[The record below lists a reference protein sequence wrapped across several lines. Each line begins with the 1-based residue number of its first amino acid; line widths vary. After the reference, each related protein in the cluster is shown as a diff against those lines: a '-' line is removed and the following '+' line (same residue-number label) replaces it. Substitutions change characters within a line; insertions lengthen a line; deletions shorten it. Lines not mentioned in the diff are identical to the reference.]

1 MPKFSITTLG
11 CKVNQA
17 ESEAIASS
25 LVTTDW
31 SETVNCEDAT
41 VCIVNTCTVTQK
53 ASMQSR
59 QAIRKAIRSN
69 PTAQIIVTGC
79 YAQTAP
85 HEIDGIDGVDYIV
98 GHDKK
103 MAISRL
109 VHSNGATDLSD
120 ALPTDEIVADLVQ
133 LKPISVAATHSRT
146 RPFLKIQDGC
156 NAFCTYCI
164 VPYAR
169 GRSRSLPMADV
180 MHSIDELAAAGF
192 HEVVLTG
199 IHLGAYGRDLSAPVD
214 LATLLHRI
222 RDSHPIDRV
231 RLSSIEPL
239 ELNDELISTV
249 AGSEIFCRHF
259 HVPLQSGDDRIL
271 NRMGR
276 PYCRQTFFDLIHKIK
291 KVMPDAAI
299 GIDTLVG
306 FPGERDL
313 AFRNTYDLINALPV
327 SYLHVF
333 PYSARPG
340 TPAAALPDQIP
351 HNIVRDRCKQ
361 LRKLSQEKR
370 RLFYRDHLGRKVP
383 VLIETKRDGKSGLL
397 KGVSSN
403 YLPVFIDGDDKLKN
417 SITDVELVRLDG
429 NGLFG
434 VLCNRMSGLYP
445 NPAKPEMNGDY

>member
-11 CKVNQA
+11 CKVNQS
-17 ESEAIASS
+17 ESEAIAHRLSS
-25 LVTTDW
+25 TDW
-31 SETVNCEDAT
+31 SETTECEDAA

-69 PTAQIIVTGC
+69 PTARIVVTGC

-85 HEIDGIDGVDYIV
+85 NEIDKIDGVDYVV
-98 GHDKK
+98 GHDQK

-109 VHSNGATDLSD
+109 VNSIGDTGLSVASSMVDNASN
-120 ALPTDEIVADLVQ
+120 LVQ
-133 LKPISVAATHSRT
+133 PQPISAAARYSRT

-180 MHSIDELAAAGF
+180 LDSIDELAVAGF

-199 IHLGAYGRDLSAPVD
+199 IHLGAYGRDLSASVD

-222 RDSHPIDRV
+222 RDLHPIDRV

-239 ELNDELISTV
+239 ELNDDIIFTV
-249 AGSEIFCRHF
+249 AHSKIFCRHF
-259 HVPLQSGDDRIL
+259 HIPLQSGDDQIL
-271 NRMGR
+271 NQMGR
-276 PYCRQTFFDLIHKIK
+276 PYFRHTFSDLILKIK
-291 KVMPDAAI
+291 KIMPNAAI
-299 GIDTLVG
+299 GVDALVG
-306 FPGERDL
+306 FPGETDS
-313 AFRNTYDLINALPV
+313 AFRNTYDLINDLPI

-340 TPAAALPDQIP
+340 TPAAELPNQIP
-351 HNIVRDRCKQ
+351 TDISRGRCEH
-361 LRKLSQEKR
+361 LIKLSREKR
-370 RLFYRDHLGRKVP
+370 RRFYRDHLGQTVT
-383 VLIETKRDGKSGLL
+383 VLIESKRDRESGLL

-403 YLPVFIDGDDKLKN
+403 YLTVFIDGDDQLKN
-417 SITDVELVRLDG
+417 KIADVEVEKWEK
-429 NGLFG
+429 NKLFG
-434 VLCNRMSGLYP
+434 VMH
-445 NPAKPEMNGDY
+445 D

>member
-17 ESEAIASS
+17 ESEAIARCLLS
-25 LVTTDW
+25 TDW
-31 SETVNCEDAT
+31 LETVNCEDAA

-59 QAIRKAIRSN
+59 QAIRKAIRTN
-69 PTAQIIVTGC
+69 PTARIVVTGC

-85 HEIDGIDGVDYIV
+85 HEIDQIDGVDYVV
-98 GHDKK
+98 GHEQKT
-103 MAISRL
+103 AISRL
-109 VHSNGATDLSD
+109 VNSIGDADSSVAFSTVANASN
-120 ALPTDEIVADLVQ
+120 LVQ
-133 LKPISVAATHSRT
+133 PQPISVAAGSSRT

-169 GRSRSLPMADV
+169 GHSRSLPMADV
-180 MHSIDELAAAGF
+180 MHSINEVAAAGF

-222 RDSHPIDRV
+222 RDLHPIDRV

-239 ELNDELISTV
+239 ELTDDIIFTV
-249 AGSEIFCRHF
+249 AHSKIFCRHF
-259 HVPLQSGDDRIL
+259 HIPLQSGDDRIL
-271 NRMGR
+271 NRMER
-276 PYCRQTFFDLIHKIK
+276 PYSRQTFSDLILKIK
-291 KVMPDAAI
+291 KFMPKAAI
-299 GIDTLVG
+299 GVDTLVG
-306 FPGERDL
+306 FPGETYS
-313 AFRNTYDLINALPV
+313 AFRNTYDLINDLPV

-340 TPAAALPDQIP
+340 TPAADMPNQLPVDI
-351 HNIVRDRCKQ
+351 IRDRCEQ
-361 LRKLSQEKR
+361 LRKLSWGKR
-370 RLFYRDHLGRKVP
+370 RRFYRDHLGQIVK
-383 VLIETKRDGKSGLL
+383 VLIESKRNRESGLL

-403 YLPVFIDGDDKLKN
+403 YLTVFIDGDDQLKN
-417 SITDVELVRLDG
+417 KITNVEIEKLEKNNLI
-429 NGLFG
+429 G
-434 VLCNRMSGLYP
+434 VMV
-445 NPAKPEMNGDY
+445 K